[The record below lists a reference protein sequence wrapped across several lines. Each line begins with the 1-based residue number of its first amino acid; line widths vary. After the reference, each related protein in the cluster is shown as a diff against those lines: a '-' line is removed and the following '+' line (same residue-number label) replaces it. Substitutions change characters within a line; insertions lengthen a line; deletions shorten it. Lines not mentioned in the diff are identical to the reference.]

1 MLFFIFGTH
10 GSLEFMPG
18 KQMGMSE
25 TCYPDSLIGSLPNLY
40 YYAAN
45 NPSEATIAKRRG
57 YASTISYLTPPA
69 ENAGLYKG
77 LKELSELVGS
87 YQQLRENSRGIQI
100 VNAIVETSKQCN
112 LDKDVE
118 LPSKE
123 VELLSIDERDLF
135 VGNIYKQLMEIESRL
150 LPCGLH
156 TIGEAPTAE
165 EAVATLVNIA
175 SLEREQEGL
184 RSLPG
189 LLAESIGL
197 TIEQIYDG
205 NNKGELKFVELN
217 EKIIKTARESIFA
230 MVNSLKILDGRVYL
244 EKSLLSKLF
253 DLLKVF
259 GLNLPTPWLR
269 VCRLNGFN
277 EVNQKELNKLFDYL
291 LFCLEQVCADKEMDS
306 LIKAL
311 DGNYVLPGPGGDPI
325 RNPGVLPSGK
335 NIHALD
341 PQSIPTTAAVAAAKS
356 VVDKLIERQK
366 EEQGTWPET
375 IACVLWGTDNIKT
388 YGESLAQILWFVGV
402 KPKPDS
408 VGRINKLE
416 LIPLEELGRPR
427 IDVVVNCS
435 GVFRD
440 LFINQMALI
449 DQAVKLAAEADEP
462 LESNFVR
469 KHSLEQAE
477 KEGTSIREASARV
490 FSNASGSYSSNVNLA
505 VENSTW
511 EEENELQEMYLSRK
525 TYAFNA
531 DNPGEMNQKREV
543 FESVMKTAD
552 VTFQNLDSS
561 EISLTDVS
569 HYFDSDPT
577 KLIKTLR
584 DDGKEPSSY
593 IADTTTSNAQV
604 RTLGETIRLDSR
616 TKLLNPKWYEG
627 MLKSGYEGVR
637 ELSNRL
643 NYTLGWS
650 ATSGQVDNFV
660 YEETNETFI
669 NDEEMRKRLMDLNPN
684 SFRRIVGTL
693 LEVNGRGYWETSDE
707 NIEQLKELYQ
717 EVEDKIE
724 GVKE

>member
-1 MLFFIFGTH
+1 
-10 GSLEFMPG
+10 
-18 KQMGMSE
+18 MGMSE

-118 LPSKE
+118 LPSKDIE
-123 VELLSIDERDLF
+123 ELSIDERDLF
-135 VGNIYKQLMEIESRL
+135 VGNVYKQLMEIESRL

-230 MVNSLKILDGRVYL
+230 MVNSLKIVNGRVYL

-311 DGNYVLPGPGGDPI
+311 DGNYVIPGPGGDPI

-449 DQAVKLAAEADEP
+449 DQAVKLAAEADES